1 MPRNI
6 CDCKRLIP
14 ESLCSFG
21 SNKQPYTL
29 LPNLHSMRY
38 RQMVAALKQNLEENQ
53 KRLRQ
58 YHVVSPE
65 ERVRI
70 AMVRQ

>member
-1 MPRNI
+1 
-6 CDCKRLIP
+6 
-14 ESLCSFG
+14 
-21 SNKQPYTL
+21 
-29 LPNLHSMRY
+29 MRY